1 MNTAQYAILNTTVA
15 GTTFSTI
22 ELSAAEVTSAL
33 ASFPNLGAA
42 TRGGAF
48 SPIAATA
55 TDTVA
60 VEVREDGT
68 ARIIVEAVIPPTTT
82 TTVTETGNSSS

>member
-1 MNTAQYAILNTTVA
+1 MNTASYAILNTTVA

-22 ELSAAEVTSAL
+22 ELSAAEVTTAL

-42 TRGGAF
+42 TRGGQF

-60 VEVREDGT
+60 VEIREDGS

-82 TTVTETGNSSS
+82 TTVTATAGSSS